1 MKALPGVASFALV
14 LADFATDGFW
24 KVDLD
29 VVSKRNFFFFEV
41 KRKIGKLSN
50 LAPFDRIFVLSKGD
64 ERVGR
69 INSVTKFPFTTNDYA
84 IDAISETVVQRA

>member
-1 MKALPGVASFALV
+1 M
-14 LADFATDGFW
+14 
-24 KVDLD
+24 
-29 VVSKRNFFFFEV
+29 

-69 INSVTKFPFTTNDYA
+69 IDSVTKFPFTTNDYA